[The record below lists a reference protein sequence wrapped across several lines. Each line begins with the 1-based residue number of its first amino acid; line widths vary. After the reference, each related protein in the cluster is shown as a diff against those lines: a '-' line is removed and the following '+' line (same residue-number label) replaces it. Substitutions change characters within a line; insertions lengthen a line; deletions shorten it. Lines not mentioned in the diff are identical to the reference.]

1 MRILNH
7 DMQRFLTYTNFEI
20 DIDNEKE
27 DILKKCI
34 NRAYRD
40 LSRRI
45 PYKYSLSMIKNMK
58 KEDAKIFNNKKEEF
72 KNSVYELFKENIN
85 SITEPI
91 ELIELIKQKADEQD
105 IWTNEKGFT
114 YGLSQKW
121 VNMTLKYLLMF
132 DECPISKEK
141 LDVPVDSYIIKVA
154 NASEE
159 KNKLGLDLNYCKSVK
174 WSTWNDITEY
184 TIFQDKIRKK
194 TEEKNYETK
203 IDWEYHAWLEQAK
216 ENK

>member
-1 MRILNH
+1 
-7 DMQRFLTYTNFEI
+7 
-20 DIDNEKE
+20 
-27 DILKKCI
+27 
-34 NRAYRD
+34 
-40 LSRRI
+40 
-45 PYKYSLSMIKNMK
+45 MIKNMK

-132 DECPISKEK
+132 DECPISKE
-141 LDVPVDSYIIKVA
+141 
-154 NASEE
+154 N
-159 KNKLGLDLNYCKSVK
+159 
-174 WSTWNDITEY
+174 
-184 TIFQDKIRKK
+184 
-194 TEEKNYETK
+194 
-203 IDWEYHAWLEQAK
+203 
-216 ENK
+216 